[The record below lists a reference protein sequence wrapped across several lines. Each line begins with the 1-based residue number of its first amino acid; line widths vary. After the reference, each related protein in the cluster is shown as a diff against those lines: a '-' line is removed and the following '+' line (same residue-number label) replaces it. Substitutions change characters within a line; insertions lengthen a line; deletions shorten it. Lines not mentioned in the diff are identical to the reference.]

1 MFHCKLQ
8 VSINF
13 GNGFAI
19 SILICKK
26 KYSVHS
32 NATTTTTDQVCDY
45 VFGKGM
51 CCSGILDNA
60 ASPMGKICV

>member
-1 MFHCKLQ
+1 MNLQ
-8 VSINF
+8 FLFSLLNF
-13 GNGFAI
+13 FF
-19 SILICKK
+19 
-26 KYSVHS
+26 HS